1 MESGELMWIF
11 FRYTTKN
18 QPSFSTLNFQLSTA
32 KVELLIVYYFEKVL
46 GQKNIKNCKI
56 TIDNRKK

>member
-1 MESGELMWIF
+1 MWIF